1 MGFPYMTITLG
12 LYSVCIDRAT
22 VQPRRGSDSI
32 MKLEKWNSE
41 SIAGENMPHTL
52 IQTHTHTHTHTHMQ
66 THTHKH
72 SNTQIQGK
80 TYKYKRA
87 HYIQTHNPIFVTFH
101 AV

>member
-1 MGFPYMTITLG
+1 
-12 LYSVCIDRAT
+12 
-22 VQPRRGSDSI
+22 

-52 IQTHTHTHTHTHMQ
+52 IQTHTH

>member
-12 LYSVCIDRAT
+12 LYVYTVYSVCIDRAT

-52 IQTHTHTHTHTHMQ
+52 IQTHTYTHTQALKHTDTGQ
-66 THTHKH
+66 DI
-72 SNTQIQGK
+72 QIQKG
-80 TYKYKRA
+80 TLYTNA
-87 HYIQTHNPIFVTFH
+87 QSNICHISCCVTK
-101 AV
+101 

>member
-52 IQTHTHTHTHTHMQ
+52 IQTHTHTHTQ
-66 THTHKH
+66 ALKH
-72 SNTQIQGK
+72 SDTGQDIQIQKG
-80 TYKYKRA
+80 TLYTNA
-87 HYIQTHNPIFVTFH
+87 QSNICHISCCVTK
-101 AV
+101 